1 MLHPIL
7 KSKMFEKKRIKMSI
21 LAKRLTHIAD
31 EGENRYVA
39 NQATIG
45 INPEVITAI
54 VEDNAHPRYI
64 DVA

>member
-1 MLHPIL
+1 MN
-7 KSKMFEKKRIKMSI
+7 I
-21 LAKRLTHIAD
+21 LAKRPTHIAD

-45 INPEVITAI
+45 INPVVITAI

>member
-1 MLHPIL
+1 LGSIKTDLLVKRPI
-7 KSKMFEKKRIKMSI
+7 
-21 LAKRLTHIAD
+21 HIAD

-45 INPEVITAI
+45 INPVTSTAI
-54 VEDNAHPRYI
+54 ADDNAHPRYI

>member
-1 MLHPIL
+1 VHTLKNIKSDLLVKRPIH
-7 KSKMFEKKRIKMSI
+7 K
-21 LAKRLTHIAD
+21 AD

-45 INPEVITAI
+45 INPVTSTAI
-54 VEDNAHPRYI
+54 AEDNAHPRYI